1 MTAAD
6 CAAGTANTGRLRN
19 RQVPLGVQCP
29 EDGIR
34 VSNQRCPDS
43 VFNAVMNYLNPVT
56 GLSSPGSWRRCG
68 DHMRITLR
76 PRPSGA
82 AVLLGTLVTATAL
95 ALAGCGTQHSG
106 GAGSGSGTTAAA
118 ATTSAPAA
126 PTSPATATGQ
136 GTGGAATPAGGP
148 VPAGMA
154 ATSVT
159 FVSPDEAF
167 VLGTAPCSHAPC
179 TSIVR
184 TLNRGASWR
193 GLPAPVVPLGQP
205 ENGPAAA
212 VWGIRFATPSHGF
225 VFGTGLW
232 ETTDGGEQWAKA
244 ASPAGSI
251 LSLEVIDGQVLALT
265 APCSSQSGCG
275 TATLM
280 RRPVGGGAWQSV
292 TQLHVRGSAGDLIAT
307 QARVAAVLDGTSVIV
322 TANGG
327 LSTLEH
333 ATPCTTQAVAYA
345 TSVAV
350 TGPDSLALLCSGG
363 AAMGSVDKT
372 IYVSSDLGQHW
383 TKAGAPPRGG
393 DPIALAGATPSQLV
407 VSAASGASW
416 LYYSGNGA
424 AQWGSAYE
432 AGDGG
437 EGFNDLG
444 FTTTSDG
451 VVVYGPALTDG
462 NSEGRPGRLLLTGNG
477 GASWQAVSF

>member
-1 MTAAD
+1 
-6 CAAGTANTGRLRN
+6 
-19 RQVPLGVQCP
+19 
-29 EDGIR
+29 
-34 VSNQRCPDS
+34 
-43 VFNAVMNYLNPVT
+43 
-56 GLSSPGSWRRCG
+56 
-68 DHMRITLR
+68 MRIALR

-82 AVLLGTLVTATAL
+82 AVLFAAL
-95 ALAGCGTQHSG
+95 AAAVALAGCGTQDSG
-106 GAGSGSGTTAAA
+106 RAGSGTTSAA

-126 PTSPATATGQ
+126 PTSSATATGQ

-148 VPAGMA
+148 VPTGMA

-167 VLGTAPCSHAPC
+167 VLGTAPCSHTPC

-205 ENGPAAA
+205 ENGPAPA

-244 ASPAGSI
+244 SSPAGSI

-265 APCSSQSGCG
+265 ATCSSQSGCG
-275 TATLM
+275 TATLV
-280 RRPVGGGAWQSV
+280 RRPVGGGTWQPV
-292 TQLHVRGSAGDLIAT
+292 TQLHVSGSTGDRIAT
-307 QARVAAVLDGTSVIV
+307 QARVAAILDGSSVIV

-333 ATPCTTQAVAYA
+333 ATPCTTQGVAYA

-363 AAMGSVDKT
+363 AAMGSVIKT
-372 IYVSSDLGQHW
+372 IYVSSNLGQHW

-393 DPIALAGATPSQLV
+393 DPISIAGATPGQLV

-437 EGFNDLG
+437 MGFNDLG

-451 VVVYGPALTDG
+451 VVVYGPAVTDG
-462 NSEGRPGRLLLTGNG
+462 NGEGRPGRLLLTSNG
-477 GASWQAVSF
+477 GASWRAVSF

>member
-1 MTAAD
+1 
-6 CAAGTANTGRLRN
+6 
-19 RQVPLGVQCP
+19 
-29 EDGIR
+29 
-34 VSNQRCPDS
+34 
-43 VFNAVMNYLNPVT
+43 MNYLNPVT
-56 GLSSPGSWRRCG
+56 GLSGPRGWRRFG

-82 AVLLGTLVTATAL
+82 AVLFGALVTATAL

-126 PTSPATATGQ
+126 PASSATATGQ
-136 GTGGAATPAGGP
+136 GAGGAATPAGGP

-167 VLGTAPCSHAPC
+167 VLGTAPCSHTPC

-205 ENGPAAA
+205 ENGPAPA

-232 ETTDGGEQWAKA
+232 ETTDGGEQWARA

-265 APCSSQSGCG
+265 APCSSQNGCG

-292 TQLHVRGSAGDLIAT
+292 TQLHVSGSAGDLIAT
-307 QARVAAVLDGTSVIV
+307 QARVAAILDGTSVIV

-383 TKAGAPPRGG
+383 TKAGAPPPGG
-393 DPIALAGATPSQLV
+393 DPISLAGATPGQLV

-432 AGDGG
+432 VGDGG
-437 EGFNDLG
+437 AGFNDLG

-462 NSEGRPGRLLLTGNG
+462 NSEGRPGRLLLTSNG
-477 GASWQAVSF
+477 GASWQRVRF